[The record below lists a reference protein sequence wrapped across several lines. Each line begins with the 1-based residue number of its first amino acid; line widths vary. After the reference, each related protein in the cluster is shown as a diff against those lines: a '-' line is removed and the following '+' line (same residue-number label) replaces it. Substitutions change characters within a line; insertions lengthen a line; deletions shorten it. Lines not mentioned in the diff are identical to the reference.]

1 MKITVKVG
9 LIFAGLWILTKMI
22 FFWTGAL
29 EYNVVPAVL
38 LNMLFVLLAIAV
50 GLYLHKS
57 KQTEYTNAL
66 GDIKSG
72 MTAGVPYAFIV
83 SIFIYFYYEKV
94 DPGFNEHQL
103 AEREYA
109 LIKELDK
116 PDGLRK
122 IQRANPDLEVF
133 SREEIIKKAN
143 DSNKGFY
150 NPTSTMT
157 LSMLA
162 LLLLATLN
170 SIFVTVIMRRVI
182 FRDSKRFP
190 YPNQSSTE
198 LDQK

>member
-22 FFWTGAL
+22 FFWSGAL
-29 EYNVVPAVL
+29 KYNVVPSVL
-38 LNMLFVLLAIAV
+38 LNMLFVLLAIAI
-50 GLYLHKS
+50 GLYLHKL
-57 KQTEYTNAL
+57 KQTDYTNAL

-83 SIFIYFYYEKV
+83 SIFIYFYYEKI
-94 DPGFNEHQL
+94 DPGFNEHQI

-109 LIKELDK
+109 LIKKLDE

-122 IQRANPDLEVF
+122 IQSANPELEVF
-133 SREEIIKKAN
+133 SREEIIAKAN

-150 NPTSTMT
+150 NAGSTMT

-162 LLLLATLN
+162 LLLLATLY
-170 SIFVTVIMRRVI
+170 SIFVTVIMRRII

-190 YPNQSSTE
+190 YPSEPAAQKNQE
-198 LDQK
+198 